1 MSAVKLMFFSATL
14 LNVYIILLHK
24 KPFVN
29 TLIKNIK
36 LTLKNLVCDA
46 ANFFRPKNII
56 KAVDKREGSCYNYV
70 AFICYLFAPDA
81 NACIKRGP
89 NF

>member
-1 MSAVKLMFFSATL
+1 MTL

-36 LTLKNLVCDA
+36 LTLKNLILDA
-46 ANFFRPKNII
+46 ANFFPPKNII
-56 KAVDKREGSCYNYV
+56 KRLTNAKDRVIIMWLLYV
-70 AFICYLFAPDA
+70 ISLLPMRMHALNGGRIFDQEEV
-81 NACIKRGP
+81 KHK
-89 NF
+89 

>member
-1 MSAVKLMFFSATL
+1 MIILATL
-14 LNVYIILLHK
+14 LNVFIILLHK

-36 LTLKNLVCDA
+36 LTLKNLNIRPV
-46 ANFFRPKNII
+46 NFFFPKKII
-56 KAVDKREGSCYNYV
+56 KSVDKREGSCYNYV
-70 AFICYLFAPDA
+70 AFICYIFAPDA